1 MEEEFLE
8 YLVCVSEKLLLEY
21 GQTADE
27 RDAKKLRNLVMVR
40 LHAHFLYDL
49 RSMPYCVSLKICDLS
64 CNFLTNIDALEYCI
78 NLIKLDL
85 HNNQLEL
92 LPGPMFWRYMKNLQL
107 LYLHDNGISTLEDV
121 HSLSFCPN
129 LIALTLYNT
138 PLCLK
143 IAYRH
148 IVVNSIF
155 SLKAL
160 DYYVISDEEITEGW
174 RLPEKYKPFTLNF
187 FVDYYPLSGKDT
199 TFQEEIKTVRNIIS
213 KINQVLVHHSP
224 ILIIQRWIRGYLSRK
239 KWCISPISDVLWYKR
254 FIRGRK
260 KHVASV
266 DSSKSPVSETVKQE
280 QTTKY
285 KRGTPAIQI
294 IDMNNLKEFRLTLRR
309 LKYPVIRLEEKK
321 KIKQK
326 ESKSTKKDF
335 TEREKTEMKMA
346 TTFRLSGSKMP
357 FYSPNEHRKMYKEK
371 ERNFFDTAHDM
382 RNITHPVPQTL
393 PIYEPVSIEKRVFAK
408 AYGTV
413 RLHPLYAIEQAYW
426 QSQKLD
432 QQAKKERDV
441 MRLLIAKSEAKEYM
455 HHLQE
460 EKIDNIQ
467 RNYER
472 KKMMDT
478 DHVKKS
484 KEGKYKFIVRMRKKY
499 NKFLEKKEGKLIE
512 NSFIQ
517 RFSTQHTSLTRG
529 LLKLDGW
536 RKNLEIHNER
546 KKVLEEIRKEQK
558 ERKEVYEHF
567 QEERRQMLQRQN
579 IDEKIFRKYVTHVI
593 ARERFEQSKAKLKA
607 VKEPHVKILY
617 SLPVIGSSST
627 AVPIAEY
634 DG

>member
-21 GQTADE
+21 GETADE
-27 RDAKKLRNLVMVR
+27 RDEKKLRNLVMVR
-40 LHAHFLYDL
+40 LHAHYLYDL

-85 HNNQLEL
+85 HNNHLEL

-121 HSLSFCPN
+121 HSLSFCPD

-174 RLPEKYKPFTLNF
+174 RLTEKFKPFTLDF

-199 TFQEEIKTVRNIIS
+199 NFQEEMKIVRNIIS
-213 KINQVLVHHSP
+213 KINHVLVHHSP

-239 KWCISPISDVLWYKR
+239 TWCVSPISDVLWYNR
-254 FIRGRK
+254 YTRGRK
-260 KHVASV
+260 KHVTSV
-266 DSSKSPVSETVKQE
+266 DNKTPVSETLKQE
-280 QTTKY
+280 QPTIY

-294 IDMNNLKEFRLTLRR
+294 IDMNNLKEFRLTLRK

-321 KIKQK
+321 KK
-326 ESKSTKKDF
+326 ESMSTKKDF
-335 TEREKTEMKMA
+335 TQREKTVMKMA
-346 TTFRLSGSKMP
+346 RKSTFKLSGSKMP

-371 ERNFFDTAHDM
+371 EREFFDTAHDM
-382 RNITHPVPQTL
+382 RNITHPVPPTL
-393 PIYEPVSIEKRVFAK
+393 PIYEPGSLEKRIFAK
-408 AYGTV
+408 AYGNV
-413 RLHPLYAIEQAYW
+413 RLQPLYAIEQAYW
-426 QSQKLD
+426 QSRKLD
-432 QQAKKERDV
+432 LQAKKERDV
-441 MRLLIAKSEAKEYM
+441 MRVLIANSEAKEYL
-455 HHLQE
+455 HHLRE

-467 RNYER
+467 RNYEK

-484 KEGKYKFIVRMRKKY
+484 KEGKSKLIVRMRKKY
-499 NKFLEKKEGKLIE
+499 NTFLEKKEGKLIE

-536 RKNLEIHNER
+536 RRNLELQNER
-546 KKVLEEIRKEQK
+546 KKVHKEMRKEQK
-558 ERKEVYEHF
+558 ERKEMYEHF
-567 QEERRQMLQRQN
+567 QEERCN
-579 IDEKIFRKYVTHVI
+579 ITRMNTKG
-593 ARERFEQSKAKLKA
+593 
-607 VKEPHVKILY
+607 VKM
-617 SLPVIGSSST
+617 
-627 AVPIAEY
+627 
-634 DG
+634 